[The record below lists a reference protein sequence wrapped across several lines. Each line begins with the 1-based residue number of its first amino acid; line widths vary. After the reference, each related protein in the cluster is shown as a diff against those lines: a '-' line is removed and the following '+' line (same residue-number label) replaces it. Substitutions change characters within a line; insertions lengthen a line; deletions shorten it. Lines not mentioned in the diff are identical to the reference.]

1 MHNKN
6 QIAEHEN
13 LDPAA
18 KSARLSKKSVTR
30 CLYNAYKFASILR
43 RLFTDLV
50 VHLRHLQF
58 DLFSLQ
64 QAVLALFSNRRNQ
77 VKLTRHRVRFLFQ
90 PNAHAYL

>member
-30 CLYNAYKFASILR
+30 CLYNAYKFASIL
-43 RLFTDLV
+43 
-50 VHLRHLQF
+50 
-58 DLFSLQ
+58 
-64 QAVLALFSNRRNQ
+64 
-77 VKLTRHRVRFLFQ
+77 
-90 PNAHAYL
+90 